1 MHFYCNSKAAEP
13 HIVFHRVCLHKR
25 SDPFPASRNRFA
37 KLFKKSLNSYVL
49 PAIVASSRNA
59 CHLPP
64 NGIGVHCSLPIIRTR
79 SPVDREDIPMPRAH
93 PPATAS
99 IAGIPIRALLSPFP
113 IVCFIGA
120 LLTDITYW
128 QTAEMMWAD
137 FSAWLVTVGLIMGV
151 LAFIAG
157 LSIFS
162 AIPACAHRHPSGF
175 ISSAV

>member
-1 MHFYCNSKAAEP
+1 
-13 HIVFHRVCLHKR
+13 
-25 SDPFPASRNRFA
+25 
-37 KLFKKSLNSYVL
+37 
-49 PAIVASSRNA
+49 
-59 CHLPP
+59 
-64 NGIGVHCSLPIIRTR
+64 
-79 SPVDREDIPMPRAH
+79 MPRAH

-113 IVCFIGA
+113 IVCFIGT

-157 LSIFS
+157 LIDFLGDPGVRRQTSARTHLIGSVILLILAALNMFIHTHDAWTSVVPWGLTLS
-162 AIPACAHRHPSGF
+162 AIVVVVLLVTEWTGF
-175 ISSAV
+175 SMVFRDGVGVSE